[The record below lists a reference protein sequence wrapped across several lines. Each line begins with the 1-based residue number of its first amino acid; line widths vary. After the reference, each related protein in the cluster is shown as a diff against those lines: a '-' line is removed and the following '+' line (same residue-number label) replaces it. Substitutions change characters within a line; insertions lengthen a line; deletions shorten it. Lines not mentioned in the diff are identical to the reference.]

1 MCQNGTA
8 KSAKIYAPNVE
19 GTKSAR
25 IADSISIAVCSLLYV
40 VREAKGCLYL
50 EYMLCKARQ
59 GQIIP
64 KIMSSP
70 ARKFF
75 LFRNLYRFKLRR

>member
-8 KSAKIYAPNVE
+8 KSAKIYVPNVE

-25 IADSISIAVCSLLYV
+25 ITDSVSIAVCSLLYV
-40 VREAKGCLYL
+40 VRETKGCLYL
-50 EYMLCKARQ
+50 EKMCCKARQ
-59 GQIIP
+59 EAIIP
-64 KIMSSP
+64 KFMSSP

-75 LFRNLYRFKLRR
+75 LFRNFYTF